1 MAEAT
6 FQALLDDET
15 FDLKIDGDTLHIGEV
30 ALPVSFEAT
39 GPTAYS
45 LVLDGQSVPM
55 VVTPAGPPRT
65 YDVTAAGH
73 TWTVR
78 VKDERDLLLE
88 RFGLDDAL
96 GAGEIT
102 IRAPMPGLVLEVGVA
117 VGDTVTVDEGLLV
130 LEAMKME
137 NELKAPAE
145 GQVKA
150 VHVAAGDAVGKNEL
164 LIEFEA

>member
-1 MAEAT
+1 MSKAT

-15 FDLKIDGDTLHIGEV
+15 FDLILDGGTLQVNE
-30 ALPVSFEAT
+30 ATLPVSFEAT
-39 GPTAYS
+39 GPAEYS
-45 LVLDGQSVPM
+45 LLLDGQSVPV
-55 VVTPAGPPRT
+55 VVTPAGPPKT

-88 RFGLDDAL
+88 RFGLDEAL
-96 GAGEIT
+96 GAGEIA
-102 IRAPMPGLVLEVGVA
+102 IRAPMPGLVLEVRVA
-117 VGDTVTVDEGLLV
+117 VGDTVAVDEGLLV

-150 VHVAAGDAVGKNEL
+150 IHVVSGDAVGKNEL

>member
-1 MAEAT
+1 MSKAT
-6 FQALLDDET
+6 FQALLADET
-15 FDLKIDGDTLHIGEV
+15 FDLKLDGDTLHIGEA

-39 GPTAYS
+39 GPAEYS
-45 LVLDGQSVPM
+45 LILDGQSVPV
-55 VVTPAGPPRT
+55 VVTPAGPPKT
-65 YDVTAAGH
+65 YDVTAVGH

-88 RFGLDDAL
+88 RFGLDEAL
-96 GAGEIT
+96 GAGEIA
-102 IRAPMPGLVLEVGVA
+102 IRAPMPGLVLEVRVA
-117 VGDTVTVDEGLLV
+117 VGDTVAVDEGLLV

-150 VHVAAGDAVGKNEL
+150 IHVAAGNAVGKNEL
-164 LIEFEA
+164 LIEFEG